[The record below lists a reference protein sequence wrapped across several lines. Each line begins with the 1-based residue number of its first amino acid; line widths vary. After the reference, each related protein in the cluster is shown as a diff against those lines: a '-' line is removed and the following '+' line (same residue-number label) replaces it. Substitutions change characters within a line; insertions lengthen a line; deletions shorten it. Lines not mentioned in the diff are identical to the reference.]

1 MKDEYR
7 FYTDTG
13 IEVEGVKDID
23 AEPVD
28 ETEEF
33 LNQLFEPI
41 TIYSTMVDYKY
52 MQMIGRI
59 NLNMTEYL
67 RYRFDT
73 RRRI

>member
-23 AEPVD
+23 MEPVD
-28 ETEEF
+28 VTAEF
-33 LNQLFEPI
+33 LNRLFEPI
-41 TIYSTMVDYKY
+41 NIHGVIAYKY
-52 MQMIGRI
+52 MQMLDRI
-59 NLNMTEYL
+59 NRNMTEYL

>member
-13 IEVEGVKDID
+13 IEVDGIKDID

-28 ETEEF
+28 VTEEF
-33 LNQLFEPI
+33 LNRLFEPI
-41 TIYSTMVDYKY
+41 NIYASMVDYKY
-52 MQMIGRI
+52 MQMLDRI
-59 NLNMTEYL
+59 NRNMTEYL

-73 RRRI
+73 RIRI

>member
-13 IEVEGVKDID
+13 IEVEGIKDID
-23 AEPVD
+23 MEPVD
-28 ETEEF
+28 VTEEF

-41 TIYSTMVDYKY
+41 NIHGVIAYKY
-52 MQMIGRI
+52 MQMLDRI
-59 NLNMTEYL
+59 NRNMTEYL